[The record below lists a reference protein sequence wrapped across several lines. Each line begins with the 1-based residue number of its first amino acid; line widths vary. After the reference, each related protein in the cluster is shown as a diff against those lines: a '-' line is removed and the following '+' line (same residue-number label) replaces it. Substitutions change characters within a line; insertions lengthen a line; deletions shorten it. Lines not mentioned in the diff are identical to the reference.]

1 MCPPTHYDVE
11 YEINP
16 WMHIENPVDTE
27 LARAQWRSLRDLYV
41 NELGW
46 DVSLIEPA
54 PGLPDMVF
62 TANGGLVIGGEV
74 VLPLF
79 RQPERQGETAL
90 FEKWFR
96 EHGFKQPIHTAHDFE
111 GEGDAL
117 LWRNVLFA
125 GYPWR
130 SDQPAH
136 RELARALNI
145 EVVSLQ
151 LVDARFYHL
160 DTAFAVI
167 DEHTVALY
175 PAAFSSESLEIVRR
189 RVPNVIEA
197 SAEDAMAYGL
207 NSMSDGDN
215 VVLSE
220 SAYGLMDAYRMQ
232 GRRVWTTPISEF
244 QKSGGGVKCLTLEI
258 RS

>member
-79 RQPERQGETAL
+79 RQPERQGS
-90 FEKWFR
+90 
-96 EHGFKQPIHTAHDFE
+96 Q
-111 GEGDAL
+111 
-117 LWRNVLFA
+117 
-125 GYPWR
+125 
-130 SDQPAH
+130 
-136 RELARALNI
+136 
-145 EVVSLQ
+145 
-151 LVDARFYHL
+151 
-160 DTAFAVI
+160 
-167 DEHTVALY
+167 
-175 PAAFSSESLEIVRR
+175 RR
-189 RVPNVIEA
+189 
-197 SAEDAMAYGL
+197 L
-207 NSMSDGDN
+207 
-215 VVLSE
+215 
-220 SAYGLMDAYRMQ
+220 
-232 GRRVWTTPISEF
+232 
-244 QKSGGGVKCLTLEI
+244 
-258 RS
+258 